1 MGTKTLSIRIGDDD
15 YKFLS
20 IRARKERGD
29 MSSAVREL
37 VDLGKLAMGLKHNFP
52 PYADI
57 NLLNFLSATTSLNA
71 MHPVSLMLLAPRD
84 IENQSAKT

>member
-1 MGTKTLSIRIGDDD
+1 MATKALSIRTGDDD

-20 IRARKERGD
+20 TLKREERGD
-29 MSSAVREL
+29 MSSTVREL

-57 NLLNFLSATTSLNA
+57 NLLNFLSATTSLNDMYTA
-71 MHPVSLMLLAPRD
+71 SLMLLAPRD